1 MTNEKQKEMIK
12 KILEATIDDT
22 PSKSLDGYR
31 EVAVEY
37 LNMINKVIT
46 PMNPFT
52 APIAAAALGVMK
64 EIVMKEMNSEVEST
78 VKSIEMLLK
87 VSIRSEKVPYQN
99 KKGTLMST
107 LPAKIRKIY
116 FSNKLIIP
124 LFADFFK
131 GTAYEK
137 KVYRQHNRF
146 YRTILG

>member
-31 EVAVEY
+31 EIAVEY

-52 APIAAAALGVMK
+52 APIAAAVLGVMK

-87 VSIRSEKVPYQN
+87 VSIRSEKVPYH
-99 KKGTLMST
+99 K
-107 LPAKIRKIY
+107 
-116 FSNKLIIP
+116 
-124 LFADFFK
+124 
-131 GTAYEK
+131 
-137 KVYRQHNRF
+137 
-146 YRTILG
+146 

>member
-87 VSIRSEKVPYQN
+87 VSIRSEKVPYH
-99 KKGTLMST
+99 K
-107 LPAKIRKIY
+107 
-116 FSNKLIIP
+116 
-124 LFADFFK
+124 
-131 GTAYEK
+131 
-137 KVYRQHNRF
+137 
-146 YRTILG
+146 

>member
-1 MTNEKQKEMIK
+1 
-12 KILEATIDDT
+12 
-22 PSKSLDGYR
+22 
-31 EVAVEY
+31 
-37 LNMINKVIT
+37 
-46 PMNPFT
+46 
-52 APIAAAALGVMK
+52 
-64 EIVMKEMNSEVEST
+64 
-78 VKSIEMLLK
+78 
-87 VSIRSEKVPYQN
+87 
-99 KKGTLMST
+99 MST

>member
-78 VKSIEMLLK
+78 IKSIEMLLK
-87 VSIRSEKVPYQN
+87 VSIRSEKVPYH
-99 KKGTLMST
+99 K
-107 LPAKIRKIY
+107 
-116 FSNKLIIP
+116 
-124 LFADFFK
+124 
-131 GTAYEK
+131 
-137 KVYRQHNRF
+137 
-146 YRTILG
+146 

>member
-12 KILEATIDDT
+12 KILEATVDGA
-22 PSKSLDGYR
+22 PAKSLDGYR

-37 LNMINKVIT
+37 VNMINKVIT

-87 VSIRSEKVPYQN
+87 VSTRSEKVPYH
-99 KKGTLMST
+99 K
-107 LPAKIRKIY
+107 
-116 FSNKLIIP
+116 
-124 LFADFFK
+124 
-131 GTAYEK
+131 
-137 KVYRQHNRF
+137 
-146 YRTILG
+146 

>member
-1 MTNEKQKEMIK
+1 MTNEKQKEMTK

-87 VSIRSEKVPYQN
+87 VSIRSEKVPYH
-99 KKGTLMST
+99 K
-107 LPAKIRKIY
+107 
-116 FSNKLIIP
+116 
-124 LFADFFK
+124 
-131 GTAYEK
+131 
-137 KVYRQHNRF
+137 
-146 YRTILG
+146 

>member
-12 KILEATIDDT
+12 KILEAMIDDT

-87 VSIRSEKVPYQN
+87 VSIRSEKVPYH
-99 KKGTLMST
+99 K
-107 LPAKIRKIY
+107 
-116 FSNKLIIP
+116 
-124 LFADFFK
+124 
-131 GTAYEK
+131 
-137 KVYRQHNRF
+137 
-146 YRTILG
+146 

>member
-46 PMNPFT
+46 PVNPFT

-87 VSIRSEKVPYQN
+87 VSIRSEKVPYH
-99 KKGTLMST
+99 K
-107 LPAKIRKIY
+107 
-116 FSNKLIIP
+116 
-124 LFADFFK
+124 
-131 GTAYEK
+131 
-137 KVYRQHNRF
+137 
-146 YRTILG
+146 

>member
-1 MTNEKQKEMIK
+1 MTNEKQKEMIQ

-87 VSIRSEKVPYQN
+87 VSIRSEKVPYH
-99 KKGTLMST
+99 K
-107 LPAKIRKIY
+107 
-116 FSNKLIIP
+116 
-124 LFADFFK
+124 
-131 GTAYEK
+131 
-137 KVYRQHNRF
+137 
-146 YRTILG
+146 

>member
-12 KILEATIDDT
+12 KILEATLDDT

-87 VSIRSEKVPYQN
+87 VSIRSEKVPYH
-99 KKGTLMST
+99 K
-107 LPAKIRKIY
+107 
-116 FSNKLIIP
+116 
-124 LFADFFK
+124 
-131 GTAYEK
+131 
-137 KVYRQHNRF
+137 
-146 YRTILG
+146 

>member
-64 EIVMKEMNSEVEST
+64 EMNSEVEST

-87 VSIRSEKVPYQN
+87 VSIRSEKVPYH
-99 KKGTLMST
+99 K
-107 LPAKIRKIY
+107 
-116 FSNKLIIP
+116 
-124 LFADFFK
+124 
-131 GTAYEK
+131 
-137 KVYRQHNRF
+137 
-146 YRTILG
+146 

>member
-12 KILEATIDDT
+12 KILETTIDDT
-22 PSKSLDGYR
+22 PSKSLDGYL

-64 EIVMKEMNSEVEST
+64 EIVMKELNSEAKSA
-78 VKSIEMLLK
+78 VKSI
-87 VSIRSEKVPYQN
+87 YQIGKSTLSQI

-107 LPAKIRKIY
+107 LPAKIRKVY

-131 GTAYEK
+131 ETVYEK
-137 KVYRQHNRF
+137 KVYRQYNRL

>member
-52 APIAAAALGVMK
+52 VPIAAAALGVMK

-87 VSIRSEKVPYQN
+87 VSIRSEKVPYH
-99 KKGTLMST
+99 K
-107 LPAKIRKIY
+107 
-116 FSNKLIIP
+116 
-124 LFADFFK
+124 
-131 GTAYEK
+131 
-137 KVYRQHNRF
+137 
-146 YRTILG
+146 

>member
-1 MTNEKQKEMIK
+1 MIK

-87 VSIRSEKVPYQN
+87 VSIRSEKVPYH
-99 KKGTLMST
+99 K
-107 LPAKIRKIY
+107 
-116 FSNKLIIP
+116 
-124 LFADFFK
+124 
-131 GTAYEK
+131 
-137 KVYRQHNRF
+137 
-146 YRTILG
+146 

>member
-46 PMNPFT
+46 PMNSFT

-87 VSIRSEKVPYQN
+87 VSIRSEKVPYH
-99 KKGTLMST
+99 K
-107 LPAKIRKIY
+107 
-116 FSNKLIIP
+116 
-124 LFADFFK
+124 
-131 GTAYEK
+131 
-137 KVYRQHNRF
+137 
-146 YRTILG
+146 

>member
-64 EIVMKEMNSEVEST
+64 EIVMKEM
-78 VKSIEMLLK
+78 K
-87 VSIRSEKVPYQN
+87 VVTDYGR
-99 KKGTLMST
+99 
-107 LPAKIRKIY
+107 
-116 FSNKLIIP
+116 
-124 LFADFFK
+124 
-131 GTAYEK
+131 
-137 KVYRQHNRF
+137 
-146 YRTILG
+146 

>member
-46 PMNPFT
+46 PTNPFT

-87 VSIRSEKVPYQN
+87 VSIRSEKVPYH
-99 KKGTLMST
+99 K
-107 LPAKIRKIY
+107 
-116 FSNKLIIP
+116 
-124 LFADFFK
+124 
-131 GTAYEK
+131 
-137 KVYRQHNRF
+137 
-146 YRTILG
+146 

>member
-78 VKSIEMLLK
+78 AKSIEMLLK
-87 VSIRSEKVPYQN
+87 VSIRSEKVPYH
-99 KKGTLMST
+99 K
-107 LPAKIRKIY
+107 
-116 FSNKLIIP
+116 
-124 LFADFFK
+124 
-131 GTAYEK
+131 
-137 KVYRQHNRF
+137 
-146 YRTILG
+146 